1 MILIGILTTLCS
13 TSRHDF
19 LIFNRKMGASGEC
32 ELWKNGMQVMKD
44 FYCKPGIKVDK
55 QALIQHRNTWFGR
68 NRWWYDP
75 QRGVP
80 RNTQNP
86 GNYSTE
92 YQRPNHL
99 EETLKWNPI
108 VGLRGGCGQKL
119 TAGQPRPPTSRSK
132 TSKEATAI
140 SKSGRPE
147 RKKSKEQR
155 KESIKEL
162 NKWGLGSVKCKAI
175 AAAAAPPPAKKS
187 NNSCAADMLKRKRD
201 TPIIIEKVEAPYKI
215 HADPS
220 QKPHWGRAEE
230 EHRAV
235 LQTIRRNAE
244 LEEARIAE
252 DKRLKVLREEADM
265 EQQRIKRMR
274 QVEDKGIDIV
284 NKKYISYLI
293 YKLYKII
300 IKIFTTVAYEFD
312 MSRKLDELRRL
323 DQEKSMKAKIDADKM
338 QLAATL
344 EMEKMQ
350 RLAREEEENRNLEK
364 QRSER
369 LFQAKLDER
378 ADSLE
383 HSREDRRL
391 KLRYQLKEQSRDNYH
406 ERQMDYVNARNSSK
420 LTLGSIKPSLVQHHH
435 DNNDGV
441 EEAEEDGSDEELEDW
456 MRPPSSD

>member
-1 MILIGILTTLCS
+1 MYT
-13 TSRHDF
+13 
-19 LIFNRKMGASGEC
+19 
-32 ELWKNGMQVMKD
+32 V
-44 FYCKPGIKVDK
+44 
-55 QALIQHRNTWFGR
+55 
-68 NRWWYDP
+68 
-75 QRGVP
+75 
-80 RNTQNP
+80 
-86 GNYSTE
+86 
-92 YQRPNHL
+92 
-99 EETLKWNPI
+99 
-108 VGLRGGCGQKL
+108 KL
-119 TAGQPRPPTSRSK
+119 
-132 TSKEATAI
+132 
-140 SKSGRPE
+140 
-147 RKKSKEQR
+147 
-155 KESIKEL
+155 L
-162 NKWGLGSVKCKAI
+162 Y
-175 AAAAAPPPAKKS
+175 
-187 NNSCAADMLKRKRD
+187 
-201 TPIIIEKVEAPYKI
+201 II
-215 HADPS
+215 DPS
-220 QKPHWGRAEE
+220 QKPHWSRAEE

-284 NKKYISYLI
+284 YKKYLSYLI
-293 YKLYKII
+293 NKLYKII

-350 RLAREEEENRNLEK
+350 RLAREEEENRNVEK

-420 LTLGSIKPSLVQHHH
+420 LTLGSIKKPSLVQHHH